1 MPEAPANG
9 ASGLAEGAGAGL
21 DADLDLDLDLD
32 LGASRDLDLAL
43 DLGASRDL
51 DHKQNRACLL
61 TQARQEASPVENLPG
76 NENNPSCLPIS

>member
-21 DADLDLDLDLD
+21 DADLDLDL
-32 LGASRDLDLAL
+32 GASRDLDLALDL